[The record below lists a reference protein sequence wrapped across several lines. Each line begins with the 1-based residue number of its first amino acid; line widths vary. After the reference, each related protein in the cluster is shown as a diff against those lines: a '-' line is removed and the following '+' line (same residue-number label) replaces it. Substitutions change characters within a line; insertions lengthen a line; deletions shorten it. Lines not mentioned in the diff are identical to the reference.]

1 MHFSRP
7 RLAAF
12 SLLVVDLSEWVMEL
26 QEAILLKQLAAPE
39 PHLCMAGFQPSLSIL
54 TERREAGACETLICF
69 G

>member
-26 QEAILLKQLAAPE
+26 QEAISIETVSCSE
-39 PHLCMAGFQPSLSIL
+39 PYLCMAGLSIL
-54 TERREAGACETLICF
+54 TERRKAGACEARICF